1 MSKSL
6 YEEAIADAKS
16 LKETAEQNAKNA
28 IIEAVTPRIRSFIE
42 EQLLGTENN
51 QENNKD
57 VLDTVITESI
67 GSSVDTD
74 NIVLDETALERLV
87 EVFSGK
93 KQITGPER
101 FIARQ
106 AMQESFK
113 DLQTNDKEKLMS
125 VANKLNKTLETL
137 EDSKIVNDV
146 RVKKES
152 SNMPKNDDILY
163 EVDLNALSEAMRDDD
178 MTTEGDL
185 ELDSLLGVEEI
196 SDLSLE
202 ELMKSDDME
211 ENQLSI
217 EEMEGMEDME
227 EMQDMEEMEEM
238 EMMDEIS
245 HEEDA
250 DEAYLREALRFLNE
264 DVLEM
269 DLGDVD
275 LPEDIVDALTRA
287 SISIRSA
294 EEEMEFDLEA
304 PEEEDLNEVFEID
317 AKVLKSEL
325 LRLRKRIREGKDF
338 TKVKGIKDAKE
349 SAFGGSGSGKAG
361 LKGAYGGTGG
371 SKAGV
376 KGAFGGGKES
386 GDALKVVLNKL
397 SEALKNER
405 RSNRSLGSKLNEY
418 RSAVETLREQLTDLN
433 LFNAKLLYV
442 NKLLQNKEVTPSQR
456 KSIVESIDGA
466 RSLREVKLLYS
477 SLVSSVS
484 NRTEKINESNSR
496 KALGSSS
503 RIAGRSSSSEKASE
517 VNRWAILA
525 GINDSK

>member
-1 MSKSL
+1 M
-6 YEEAIADAKS
+6 
-16 LKETAEQNAKNA
+16 
-28 IIEAVTPRIRSFIE
+28 
-42 EQLLGTENN
+42 
-51 QENNKD
+51 
-57 VLDTVITESI
+57 
-67 GSSVDTD
+67 
-74 NIVLDETALERLV
+74 
-87 EVFSGK
+87 
-93 KQITGPER
+93 
-101 FIARQ
+101 
-106 AMQESFK
+106 
-113 DLQTNDKEKLMS
+113 
-125 VANKLNKTLETL
+125 
-137 EDSKIVNDV
+137 
-146 RVKKES
+146 
-152 SNMPKNDDILY
+152 
-163 EVDLNALSEAMRDDD
+163 
-178 MTTEGDL
+178 
-185 ELDSLLGVEEI
+185 
-196 SDLSLE
+196 
-202 ELMKSDDME
+202 
-211 ENQLSI
+211 
-217 EEMEGMEDME
+217 
-227 EMQDMEEMEEM
+227 
-238 EMMDEIS
+238 
-245 HEEDA
+245 H
-250 DEAYLREALRFLNE
+250 
-264 DVLEM
+264 
-269 DLGDVD
+269 
-275 LPEDIVDALTRA
+275 LPEDLPVDDMDDEEEAG
-287 SISIRSA
+287 